1 MSIKIKLIS
10 VMLLM
15 ALLLLV
21 VSVTGLFGMNHT
33 NQSIKT
39 LYQDRLIALGYLDN
53 ITRQVNNVMFEI
65 ASVDLAQADNV
76 KLGLEH
82 IAEAQKIY
90 DEYWDLYSKTYLTG
104 DEKHWK
110 SSLWCNTSGTMRKPL
125 FLLLLQYKKMIKA
138 H

>member
-1 MSIKIKLIS
+1 MSIKLKLIS

-21 VSVTGLFGMNHT
+21 VSVTGLFGMNNT

-65 ASVDLAQADNV
+65 ASVDLSQPNNV
-76 KLGLEH
+76 RAGLAH

-90 DEYWDLYSKTYLTG
+90 DVQWDLYSKTYLTG
-104 DEKHWK
+104 EEK
-110 SSLWCNTSGTMRKPL
+110 P
-125 FLLLLQYKKMIKA
+125 
-138 H
+138 